1 MKNYQP
7 DYYNNFKCIADKC
20 SITCCQEWKIAVD
33 DATNRKWKKLSP
45 PDTLST
51 APFSADKVSGKSDN
65 LSSYTCHK
73 DGSLVIKLDEKH
85 RCPFLSNDKLC
96 HLVMT
101 YSDEVLSETCALF
114 PREIHRFSTHEERTL
129 MPCCPA
135 VIDLWCEKPVTFPVI
150 SETRNNLSTAFSI
163 RDNLIKLISDQGLS
177 VEQALLDGLY
187 ILLEL
192 YKNQPVTNTHIQE
205 YFSGHTLNELNTAM
219 EDIHIPAKDTSFIEC
234 NELLQDLSVNY
245 RKEGLYTAFLQPVLT
260 EACKYSNIYSQSDNN
275 TMSRTLQTS
284 QKQFCS
290 MLTDYDIVFRNYLAN
305 ELFSDL
311 ISPEAASTKKIIEH
325 MIIKMQWIM
334 IEYTAIRQSLF
345 LWYSHNA
352 NSPLTYE
359 TIREHIVIISRMTG
373 YDDDDI
379 REYLENSFAK
389 LIWDWGYAALIM
401 GIRK

>member
-33 DATNRKWKKLSP
+33 DATNRKWKKLS
-45 PDTLST
+45 
-51 APFSADKVSGKSDN
+51 ADKVSGKSDN
-65 LSSYTCHK
+65 LSSYTYHK

-85 RCPFLSNDKLC
+85 QCPFLSNDKLC

-101 YSDEVLSETCALF
+101 YSDEVLSETCSLF

-150 SETRNNLSTAFSI
+150 SETRNNLSTAFLI

-192 YKNQPVTNTHIQE
+192 YKNQPITNAHIQE
-205 YFSGHTLNELNTAM
+205 YFSDQTLNELNTAM
-219 EDIHIPAKDTSFIEC
+219 EDIHIPDQDTFIEC

-245 RKEGLYTAFLQPVLT
+245 SKEGLYTAFLQPVLT

-275 TMSRTLQTS
+275 SMSRTLQTS

-290 MLTDYDIVFRNYLAN
+290 MLADYDIVFRNYLAN

-379 REYLENSFAK
+379 REYLENSFAE

>member
-33 DATNRKWKKLSP
+33 DATNRKWKKLS
-45 PDTLST
+45 
-51 APFSADKVSGKSDN
+51 ADKVSGKSDN
-65 LSSYTCHK
+65 LSSYTFHK

-85 RCPFLSNDKLC
+85 RCPFLSKDKLC

-150 SETRNNLSTAFSI
+150 SETMDNLSPAFLI

-177 VEQALLDGLY
+177 VEQSLLDGLY

-192 YKNQPVTNTHIQE
+192 YKNQPITKAHIQE

-219 EDIHIPAKDTSFIEC
+219 ENIHIPDEDTFIEC
-234 NELLQDLSVNY
+234 NGLLQDLSVNY

-275 TMSRTLQTS
+275 YMSQSLQTS
-284 QKQFCS
+284 QKHFCS
-290 MLTDYDIVFRNYLAN
+290 LLTDYDIVFRNYLAN

-311 ISPEAASTKKIIEH
+311 ISPETASTKKIVEH
-325 MIIKMQWIM
+325 IIIKMQWIM

>member
-33 DATNRKWKKLSP
+33 DATNRKWKKLS
-45 PDTLST
+45 
-51 APFSADKVSGKSDN
+51 ADKVSGKSDN
-65 LSSYTCHK
+65 LSSYTFHK

-85 RCPFLSNDKLC
+85 RCPFLSKDKLC

-135 VIDLWCEKPVTFPVI
+135 VIDLWCEKPVSFPVI
-150 SETRNNLSTAFSI
+150 SETMDNLSPAFLI

-177 VEQALLDGLY
+177 VEQSLLDGLY

-192 YKNQPVTNTHIQE
+192 YKNQPITKAHIQE

-219 EDIHIPAKDTSFIEC
+219 ENIHIPDEDTFIEC
-234 NELLQDLSVNY
+234 NGLLQDLSVNY
-245 RKEGLYTAFLQPVLT
+245 SKEGLYTAFLQPVLT

-275 TMSRTLQTS
+275 SMSRTLQTS
-284 QKQFCS
+284 QKQFGS
-290 MLTDYDIVFRNYLAN
+290 ILTDCDIIFHNYLAN

>member
-33 DATNRKWKKLSP
+33 DATNRKWMKLS
-45 PDTLST
+45 T
-51 APFSADKVSGKSDN
+51 DKLSGKSNN
-65 LSSYTCHK
+65 LSSYTCCK

-85 RCPFLSNDKLC
+85 RCPFLSKDKLC

-150 SETRNNLSTAFSI
+150 SETRNNLSTAFLI

-177 VEQALLDGLY
+177 VELALLDGLY

-192 YKNQPVTNTHIQE
+192 HKNQPVSNAHIQE
-205 YFSGHTLNELNTAM
+205 YFSDQTLNELNTAM
-219 EDIHIPAKDTSFIEC
+219 EDIHIPDEDTFIEC

-275 TMSRTLQTS
+275 SMSRTLQTS
-284 QKQFCS
+284 QKQFDS

-311 ISPEAASTKKIIEH
+311 ISPEAASSTKKIIEH

>member
-33 DATNRKWKKLSP
+33 DATNRKWKKLS
-45 PDTLST
+45 
-51 APFSADKVSGKSDN
+51 ADKVSGKSDN
-65 LSSYTCHK
+65 LSSYTFHK

-85 RCPFLSNDKLC
+85 RCPFLSKDKLC

-150 SETRNNLSTAFSI
+150 SETMDNLSPAFLI

-177 VEQALLDGLY
+177 VEQSLLDGLY

-192 YKNQPVTNTHIQE
+192 YKNQPITKAHIQE

-219 EDIHIPAKDTSFIEC
+219 ENIHIPDEDTFIEC

-245 RKEGLYTAFLQPVLT
+245 SKEGLYTAFLQPVLT

-275 TMSRTLQTS
+275 SMSRTLQTS

>member
-33 DATNRKWKKLSP
+33 DATNRKWKKLS
-45 PDTLST
+45 
-51 APFSADKVSGKSDN
+51 ADKVSGKSDN

-73 DGSLVIKLDEKH
+73 DDSLVIKLDEKH
-85 RCPFLSNDKLC
+85 RCPFLSKDKLC

-135 VIDLWCEKPVTFPVI
+135 VIDLWCEKSVTFPVI
-150 SETRNNLSTAFSI
+150 SETRNNLSTAFLI

-192 YKNQPVTNTHIQE
+192 YKNHPITNAHIQE
-205 YFSGHTLNELNTAM
+205 YFSGHTLNKLNTAM
-219 EDIHIPAKDTSFIEC
+219 EDIHIPDEDTFIEC

-275 TMSRTLQTS
+275 SMSRTLQTS

-290 MLTDYDIVFRNYLAN
+290 MLTDYDIVFRNYLTN

-352 NSPLTYE
+352 NIPLTYE

>member
-33 DATNRKWKKLSP
+33 DATNRKWKKLS
-45 PDTLST
+45 
-51 APFSADKVSGKSDN
+51 ADKVSGKSDN

-73 DGSLVIKLDEKH
+73 DVSLVIKLDEKH
-85 RCPFLSNDKLC
+85 RCPFLSKDKLC

-150 SETRNNLSTAFSI
+150 SETMDNLSPAFLI

-192 YKNQPVTNTHIQE
+192 YKNQPITKAHIQE

-219 EDIHIPAKDTSFIEC
+219 EDIHIADEDTFIEC

-245 RKEGLYTAFLQPVLT
+245 RKEGLYTAFLKPLLT

-275 TMSRTLQTS
+275 YMSRSLQTS
-284 QKQFCS
+284 QKHFCS
-290 MLTDYDIVFRNYLAN
+290 LLTDYDIVFRNYLAN

-311 ISPEAASTKKIIEH
+311 ISPETASTKKIIEH

>member
-33 DATNRKWKKLSP
+33 DATNRKWKKLS
-45 PDTLST
+45 
-51 APFSADKVSGKSDN
+51 ADKVSGKSDN
-65 LSSYTCHK
+65 LSSYTYHK

-114 PREIHRFSTHEERTL
+114 PREIHRFSIHEERTL

-150 SETRNNLSTAFSI
+150 SETRNNLSMAFSI

-192 YKNQPVTNTHIQE
+192 HKNQPITKAHIQE
-205 YFSGHTLNELNTAM
+205 YFSDQTLNKLNTAM
-219 EDIHIPAKDTSFIEC
+219 EDIHIPDEDTFIEC

-275 TMSRTLQTS
+275 SMSRTLQTS

-290 MLTDYDIVFRNYLAN
+290 MLTDYDIVFRNYLTN

-311 ISPEAASTKKIIEH
+311 ISPEAASTKMIIEH

-345 LWYSHNA
+345 LWYSHSA

>member
-1 MKNYQP
+1 MTLQTANGRSFLLRILYLQP
-7 DYYNNFKCIADKC
+7 LFLLIKCL
-20 SITCCQEWKIAVD
+20 E
-33 DATNRKWKKLSP
+33 
-45 PDTLST
+45 
-51 APFSADKVSGKSDN
+51 KSDN

-135 VIDLWCEKPVTFPVI
+135 AIDLWCEKPVTFPVI
-150 SETRNNLSTAFSI
+150 SETRNNLSPAFLI

-192 YKNQPVTNTHIQE
+192 YKNQPVSNAHIQE
-205 YFSGHTLNELNTAM
+205 YFSRHTLNELNTAM
-219 EDIHIPAKDTSFIEC
+219 EDIHIPDEDTFIEC

-260 EACKYSNIYSQSDNN
+260 EACRYSNIYSQSDNN
-275 TMSRTLQTS
+275 SMSRTLQTS

-325 MIIKMQWIM
+325 MIIKLQWIM

>member
-7 DYYNNFKCIADKC
+7 DYYNYFKCIADNC

-33 DATNRKWKKLSP
+33 DATNRKWKKLS
-45 PDTLST
+45 
-51 APFSADKVSGKSDN
+51 ADKVSGISDT
-65 LSSYTCHK
+65 LSSYTFHK

-85 RCPFLSNDKLC
+85 RCPFLSKDKLC

-150 SETRNNLSTAFSI
+150 SETMDNLSPAFLI

-177 VEQALLDGLY
+177 VEQSLLDGLY

-192 YKNQPVTNTHIQE
+192 YKNQPITKAHIQE

-219 EDIHIPAKDTSFIEC
+219 ENIHIPDEDTFIEC
-234 NELLQDLSVNY
+234 NGLLQDLSVNY
-245 RKEGLYTAFLQPVLT
+245 SKEGLYTAFLQPVLT

-275 TMSRTLQTS
+275 SMSRTLQTS
-284 QKQFCS
+284 QKQFGS
-290 MLTDYDIVFRNYLAN
+290 ILTDCDIIFHNYLAN

-389 LIWDWGYAALIM
+389 LIWECGYAALIM

>member
-33 DATNRKWKKLSP
+33 DATNRKWKKLS
-45 PDTLST
+45 
-51 APFSADKVSGKSDN
+51 ADKVSGKSDN

-73 DGSLVIKLDEKH
+73 DDSLVIKLDEKH
-85 RCPFLSNDKLC
+85 RCPFLSKDKLC

-101 YSDEVLSETCALF
+101 YSDEVLSETCSLF

-192 YKNQPVTNTHIQE
+192 YKNQPVSNAHIQE

-219 EDIHIPAKDTSFIEC
+219 EDIHIPDEDTFIEC

-260 EACKYSNIYSQSDNN
+260 EACKYSNIYSQSDN
-275 TMSRTLQTS
+275 TSISRTLQTS
-284 QKQFCS
+284 QKPFCS

-352 NSPLTYE
+352 NSLLTYE

>member
-33 DATNRKWKKLSP
+33 DATNRKWKKLS
-45 PDTLST
+45 
-51 APFSADKVSGKSDN
+51 ADKVSGKSDN

-73 DGSLVIKLDEKH
+73 DGSLVIQLDEKH

-101 YSDEVLSETCALF
+101 YSDEVLSETCSLF

-135 VIDLWCEKPVTFPVI
+135 VIDLWCGKPVTFPVI

-192 YKNQPVTNTHIQE
+192 YKNQPITNAHIQE

-219 EDIHIPAKDTSFIEC
+219 EDIHIPAEDTFIEC

-260 EACKYSNIYSQSDNN
+260 EACRYSNIYSQSDNN
-275 TMSRTLQTS
+275 SISRTLQTS

-290 MLTDYDIVFRNYLAN
+290 MLADYDIVFRNYLAN

-311 ISPEAASTKKIIEH
+311 ILPEAASTKKIIEH

>member
-7 DYYNNFKCIADKC
+7 DYYNKFKCIADKC

-33 DATNRKWKKLSP
+33 DATNRKWKKLS
-45 PDTLST
+45 
-51 APFSADKVSGKSDN
+51 ADKVSGKSDN
-65 LSSYTCHK
+65 LSSYTYHK

-85 RCPFLSNDKLC
+85 RCPFLSKDKLC

-150 SETRNNLSTAFSI
+150 SETLNNLSTAFLI

-192 YKNQPVTNTHIQE
+192 YKNQPITKAHIQE

-219 EDIHIPAKDTSFIEC
+219 EDIHIPDEDTFIEC

-260 EACKYSNIYSQSDNN
+260 EACRYSNIYSQSDDNSI
-275 TMSRTLQTS
+275 SRTLQTS

-352 NSPLTYE
+352 NIPLTYE

>member
-7 DYYNNFKCIADKC
+7 DYYNKFKCIADKC

-33 DATNRKWKKLSP
+33 EATNRKWKKL
-45 PDTLST
+45 
-51 APFSADKVSGKSDN
+51 SADKVSGKSDN

-73 DGSLVIKLDEKH
+73 DGSRVIKLDEKH
-85 RCPFLSNDKLC
+85 RCPFLSKDKLC

-101 YSDEVLSETCALF
+101 YSDEVLSETCTLF

-150 SETRNNLSTAFSI
+150 SETMDNLSPAFLI

-177 VEQALLDGLY
+177 VEQSLLDGLY

-192 YKNQPVTNTHIQE
+192 YKNQPITKAHIQE

-219 EDIHIPAKDTSFIEC
+219 EDIHIPDEDTFIEC

-245 RKEGLYTAFLQPVLT
+245 RKEGLYTAFLKPLLT

-275 TMSRTLQTS
+275 SMSRSLQTS
-284 QKQFCS
+284 QKQFYS
-290 MLTDYDIVFRNYLAN
+290 LLTDYDIVFRNYLAN

-352 NSPLTYE
+352 NNPLTYE

>member
-33 DATNRKWKKLSP
+33 DATNRKWKKLS
-45 PDTLST
+45 
-51 APFSADKVSGKSDN
+51 ADKVSGKSDN
-65 LSSYTCHK
+65 LSSYTFHK

-85 RCPFLSNDKLC
+85 RCPFLSKDKLC

-150 SETRNNLSTAFSI
+150 SETMDNLSPAFLI

-177 VEQALLDGLY
+177 VEQSLLDGLY

-192 YKNQPVTNTHIQE
+192 YKNQPITNAHIQE

-219 EDIHIPAKDTSFIEC
+219 EDIHIPDEDTFIEC
-234 NELLQDLSVNY
+234 NEMLQDLSVNY

-275 TMSRTLQTS
+275 YMSQSLQTS
-284 QKQFCS
+284 QKHFCS
-290 MLTDYDIVFRNYLAN
+290 LLTDYDIVFRNYLAN

-311 ISPEAASTKKIIEH
+311 ILPEAASTKKIIEH

>member
-7 DYYNNFKCIADKC
+7 DYYNKFKCIADKC

-33 DATNRKWKKLSP
+33 EATNRKWKKLP
-45 PDTLST
+45 APDVLSDT
-51 APFSADKVSGKSDN
+51 PFSADKLSGKSNN
-65 LSSYTCHK
+65 LSSYTYCK

-85 RCPFLSNDKLC
+85 RCPFLSKNKLC
-96 HLVMT
+96 HLVMA
-101 YSDEVLSETCALF
+101 YSDEVLSETCTLF
-114 PREIHRFSTHEERTL
+114 PREIHRFSTHEELTL

-135 VIDLWCEKPVTFPVI
+135 VVDLWCEKPVTFPVI
-150 SETRNNLSTAFSI
+150 SETWDNLSPAFLI

-192 YKNQPVTNTHIQE
+192 YKNQPITKAHIQE

-219 EDIHIPAKDTSFIEC
+219 EDIHIQDEDTFIEC

-245 RKEGLYTAFLQPVLT
+245 RKEGLYTAFLKPLLT

-275 TMSRTLQTS
+275 SMSRSLQTS
-284 QKQFCS
+284 QKQFYS
-290 MLTDYDIVFRNYLAN
+290 LLTDYDIVFRNYLAN

-379 REYLENSFAK
+379 REYLENSFAR

>member
-33 DATNRKWKKLSP
+33 DATNRKWKKLS
-45 PDTLST
+45 
-51 APFSADKVSGKSDN
+51 ADKVSGKSDN
-65 LSSYTCHK
+65 LSSYTFHK

-85 RCPFLSNDKLC
+85 RCPFLSKDKLC

-150 SETRNNLSTAFSI
+150 SETMDNLSPAFLI

-177 VEQALLDGLY
+177 VEQSLLDGLY

-192 YKNQPVTNTHIQE
+192 YKNQPITKAHIQE

-219 EDIHIPAKDTSFIEC
+219 ENIHIPDEDTFIEC

-245 RKEGLYTAFLQPVLT
+245 SKEGLYTAFLQPVLT

-275 TMSRTLQTS
+275 SMSRTLQTS
-284 QKQFCS
+284 QKQFGS
-290 MLTDYDIVFRNYLAN
+290 ILTDCDIIFHNYLAN

>member
-33 DATNRKWKKLSP
+33 DATNRKWMKISTDKL
-45 PDTLST
+45 
-51 APFSADKVSGKSDN
+51 SGKSNN
-65 LSSYTCHK
+65 LSSYTCCK
-73 DGSLVIKLDEKH
+73 DGSLVIKLDKKH
-85 RCPFLSNDKLC
+85 RCPFLSKDKLC

-101 YSDEVLSETCALF
+101 YSDEVLSETCTLF

-135 VIDLWCEKPVTFPVI
+135 VIDLWCEKPITFPVI
-150 SETRNNLSTAFSI
+150 SETMDNLSPAFLI

-192 YKNQPVTNTHIQE
+192 YKNQPITNAHIQE

-219 EDIHIPAKDTSFIEC
+219 EDIHIPAEDTFIEC

-260 EACKYSNIYSQSDNN
+260 EACRYSNIYSQSDNN
-275 TMSRTLQTS
+275 SISRTLQTS

-379 REYLENSFAK
+379 REYLENSFAE

>member
-7 DYYNNFKCIADKC
+7 DYYNKFKCIADKC

-33 DATNRKWKKLSP
+33 DATNRKWMKLS
-45 PDTLST
+45 T
-51 APFSADKVSGKSDN
+51 DKLSGKSNN
-65 LSSYTCHK
+65 LSSYTCCK
-73 DGSLVIKLDEKH
+73 DGSLVIKLDKKH
-85 RCPFLSNDKLC
+85 RCPFLSKDKLC

-101 YSDEVLSETCALF
+101 YSDEVLSETCTLF

-135 VIDLWCEKPVTFPVI
+135 VIDLWCEKPITFPVI
-150 SETRNNLSTAFSI
+150 SETMDNLSPAFLI

-192 YKNQPVTNTHIQE
+192 YKNQPITKATIQE

-219 EDIHIPAKDTSFIEC
+219 EDIHIPDEDTFIEC

-245 RKEGLYTAFLQPVLT
+245 RKEGLYTAFLKPLLT
-260 EACKYSNIYSQSDNN
+260 EACKYSNIYSQSCNN
-275 TMSRTLQTS
+275 YMSHSLQTS
-284 QKQFCS
+284 QKHFCS
-290 MLTDYDIVFRNYLAN
+290 LLTDYDIVFRNYLAN

-311 ISPEAASTKKIIEH
+311 ISPETASTKKIVEH

>member
-7 DYYNNFKCIADKC
+7 DYYNKFKCIADKC

-33 DATNRKWKKLSP
+33 DATNRKWMKLSF
-45 PDTLST
+45 ST
-51 APFSADKVSGKSDN
+51 DKLSGKSNN
-65 LSSYTCHK
+65 LSSYTCCK
-73 DGSLVIKLDEKH
+73 DGSMVIKLDEKH
-85 RCPFLSNDKLC
+85 RCPFLSKDKLC

-101 YSDEVLSETCALF
+101 YSDEVLSETCTLF

-135 VIDLWCEKPVTFPVI
+135 VIDLWCEKPITFPVI
-150 SETRNNLSTAFSI
+150 SETMDNLSPAFLI

-192 YKNQPVTNTHIQE
+192 YKNQPITKAHIQE

-219 EDIHIPAKDTSFIEC
+219 EDIHIADEDTFIEC

-245 RKEGLYTAFLQPVLT
+245 RKEGLYTAFLKPLLT

-275 TMSRTLQTS
+275 YMH
-284 QKQFCS
+284 FCS
-290 MLTDYDIVFRNYLAN
+290 LLTDYDIVFRNYLAN

-311 ISPEAASTKKIIEH
+311 ILPETASTKKIVEH

-379 REYLENSFAK
+379 REYLENSFTK

>member
-7 DYYNNFKCIADKC
+7 DYYNKFKCIADKC

-33 DATNRKWKKLSP
+33 EATNRKWKKL
-45 PDTLST
+45 
-51 APFSADKVSGKSDN
+51 SADKVSGKSDN

-73 DGSLVIKLDEKH
+73 DGSRVIKLDEKH
-85 RCPFLSNDKLC
+85 RCPFLSKDKLC

-101 YSDEVLSETCALF
+101 YSDEVLSETCTLF

-150 SETRNNLSTAFSI
+150 SETMDNLSPVFLI
-163 RDNLIKLISDQGLS
+163 RDNLIKLISDQELS

-192 YKNQPVTNTHIQE
+192 HKNQQITKAHIQE

-219 EDIHIPAKDTSFIEC
+219 EDIHIPDEDTFIEC

-245 RKEGLYTAFLQPVLT
+245 RKEGLYTAFLKPLLT

-275 TMSRTLQTS
+275 SMSRSLQTS
-284 QKQFCS
+284 QKQFYS
-290 MLTDYDIVFRNYLAN
+290 LLTDYDIVFRNYLAN

-311 ISPEAASTKKIIEH
+311 ISPETASTKKIIEH
-325 MIIKMQWIM
+325 MIIKMQWII

>member
-51 APFSADKVSGKSDN
+51 SHFSADKVSGKSDT

-85 RCPFLSNDKLC
+85 RCPFLSKDKLC

-114 PREIHRFSTHEERTL
+114 PRE
-129 MPCCPA
+129 
-135 VIDLWCEKPVTFPVI
+135 
-150 SETRNNLSTAFSI
+150 
-163 RDNLIKLISDQGLS
+163 LISDQKLS
-177 VEQALLDGLY
+177 VELALLDGLY

-192 YKNQPVTNTHIQE
+192 YKNQPVTNAHIQE

-219 EDIHIPAKDTSFIEC
+219 EDIHIPAEDTFIEC

-260 EACKYSNIYSQSDNN
+260 EACRYSNIYSQSDNN
-275 TMSRTLQTS
+275 SMSRTLQTS

-311 ISPEAASTKKIIEH
+311 ISPEAASTKKVIEH

-373 YDDDDI
+373 YDDDDL

-389 LIWDWGYAALIM
+389 LIWDWGYAALII

>member
-7 DYYNNFKCIADKC
+7 DYYNKFKCIADKC

-33 DATNRKWKKLSP
+33 EATNRKWKKLS
-45 PDTLST
+45 
-51 APFSADKVSGKSDN
+51 ADKVSGKSEN

-73 DGSLVIKLDEKH
+73 DGSRVIKLDEKH
-85 RCPFLSNDKLC
+85 RCPFLSKDKLC

-101 YSDEVLSETCALF
+101 YSDEVLSETCTLF

-150 SETRNNLSTAFSI
+150 SETMDNLSPAFLI

-187 ILLEL
+187 ILLEFH
-192 YKNQPVTNTHIQE
+192 KNQPITKAHIQE

-219 EDIHIPAKDTSFIEC
+219 EDIHIPDEDTFIEC

-245 RKEGLYTAFLQPVLT
+245 RKEGLYTAFLKPLLT

-275 TMSRTLQTS
+275 SMSRSLQTS
-284 QKQFCS
+284 QKHFCS
-290 MLTDYDIVFRNYLAN
+290 LLTDYDIVFRNYLAN

-311 ISPEAASTKKIIEH
+311 ISPETASTKKIIEH

-379 REYLENSFAK
+379 HEYLENSFAK

>member
-33 DATNRKWKKLSP
+33 NATNRKWKKL
-45 PDTLST
+45 
-51 APFSADKVSGKSDN
+51 SADKVSGKSDN

-73 DGSLVIKLDEKH
+73 VGSLVIKLDEKH
-85 RCPFLSNDKLC
+85 RCPFLSKDKLC

-150 SETRNNLSTAFSI
+150 SETRNNLSTAFLI

-192 YKNQPVTNTHIQE
+192 YKNQPITNAHIQE

-219 EDIHIPAKDTSFIEC
+219 EDIHIPDEDTFIEC

-245 RKEGLYTAFLQPVLT
+245 CKEGLYTAFLQPVLT
-260 EACKYSNIYSQSDNN
+260 EACRYSNIYSQSDNN
-275 TMSRTLQTS
+275 SMSRTLQTS

-311 ISPEAASTKKIIEH
+311 ISPEASSTKKIIEH

-379 REYLENSFAK
+379 CEYLENSFAK

>member
-7 DYYNNFKCIADKC
+7 DYYNKFKCIADKC

-33 DATNRKWKKLSP
+33 DATNRKWMKISTDKL
-45 PDTLST
+45 
-51 APFSADKVSGKSDN
+51 SGKSNN
-65 LSSYTCHK
+65 LSSYTCCK
-73 DGSLVIKLDEKH
+73 DGSLVIKLDKKH
-85 RCPFLSNDKLC
+85 RCPFLSKDKLC

-101 YSDEVLSETCALF
+101 YSDEVLSETCTLF

-135 VIDLWCEKPVTFPVI
+135 VIDLWCEKPITFPVI
-150 SETRNNLSTAFSI
+150 SETMDNLSPAFLI

-192 YKNQPVTNTHIQE
+192 YKNQPITKAHIQE

-219 EDIHIPAKDTSFIEC
+219 EDIHIPDEDTFIEC

-275 TMSRTLQTS
+275 SISRTLQTL
-284 QKQFCS
+284 QKQFGS
-290 MLTDYDIVFRNYLAN
+290 MLADYDIVFRNYLAN

>member
-33 DATNRKWKKLSP
+33 DATNRKWKKLS
-45 PDTLST
+45 
-51 APFSADKVSGKSDN
+51 ADKVSGKSDN
-65 LSSYTCHK
+65 LSSYTYHK

-85 RCPFLSNDKLC
+85 RCPFLSKDKLC

-135 VIDLWCEKPVTFPVI
+135 VIDLWCEKTVTFPVI
-150 SETRNNLSTAFSI
+150 SEPRNNLSTAFLI

-177 VEQALLDGLY
+177 VELALLDGLY

-192 YKNQPVTNTHIQE
+192 YKNQPITNAHIQE
-205 YFSGHTLNELNTAM
+205 YFSGHTLNELNTTM
-219 EDIHIPAKDTSFIEC
+219 EDIHIPDEDTFIEC

-245 RKEGLYTAFLQPVLT
+245 RKEGLYTAFLHPVLT
-260 EACKYSNIYSQSDNN
+260 EACRYSNIYSQSDNN
-275 TMSRTLQTS
+275 SMSRTLQTS

-290 MLTDYDIVFRNYLAN
+290 MLADYDIVFRNYLAN

>member
-33 DATNRKWKKLSP
+33 DATNRKWKKLS
-45 PDTLST
+45 
-51 APFSADKVSGKSDN
+51 ADKVSGKSDN

-73 DGSLVIKLDEKH
+73 DDSLVIKLDEKH
-85 RCPFLSNDKLC
+85 RCPFLSKDKLC

-150 SETRNNLSTAFSI
+150 SETLNNLSTAFLI

-192 YKNQPVTNTHIQE
+192 YKNQPITNAHIQE
-205 YFSGHTLNELNTAM
+205 YFSRHTLNELNTAM
-219 EDIHIPAKDTSFIEC
+219 EDIHIPDEDTFIEC

-260 EACKYSNIYSQSDNN
+260 EACRYSNIYSQSDNN
-275 TMSRTLQTS
+275 SISRTLQTS

-373 YDDDDI
+373 YDDDI

-389 LIWDWGYAALIM
+389 LIWDWGLRRTHY
-401 GIRK
+401 GN

>member
-7 DYYNNFKCIADKC
+7 DYYNKFKCIADKC

-33 DATNRKWKKLSP
+33 EATNRKWMKLP
-45 PDTLST
+45 APDVLSDT
-51 APFSADKVSGKSDN
+51 PFSTDKLSGKSNN

-73 DGSLVIKLDEKH
+73 DGSRVIKLDEKH
-85 RCPFLSNDKLC
+85 RCPFLSKDKLC

-101 YSDEVLSETCALF
+101 YSDEVLSETCTLF

-135 VIDLWCEKPVTFPVI
+135 VIDLWCEKSVTFPVI
-150 SETRNNLSTAFSI
+150 SETMDNLSPAFLI

-177 VEQALLDGLY
+177 LEQALLDGLY

-192 YKNQPVTNTHIQE
+192 YKNQPITKAHIQE

-219 EDIHIPAKDTSFIEC
+219 EDIHIPDEDTFIEC

-245 RKEGLYTAFLQPVLT
+245 RKEGLYTAFLKPLLT
-260 EACKYSNIYSQSDNN
+260 EACKYSNIYSQSNN
-275 TMSRTLQTS
+275 NSMGRSLQIS
-284 QKQFCS
+284 QKQFYS
-290 MLTDYDIVFRNYLAN
+290 LLTDYDIVFRNYLAN

-311 ISPEAASTKKIIEH
+311 ISPETASTKKIIEH

>member
-33 DATNRKWKKLSP
+33 DATNRKWKKLS
-45 PDTLST
+45 
-51 APFSADKVSGKSDN
+51 ADKVSGKSDN

-73 DGSLVIKLDEKH
+73 DDSLVIKLDEKH
-85 RCPFLSNDKLC
+85 RCPFLSKDKLC

-150 SETRNNLSTAFSI
+150 SETLNNLSTAFLI

-192 YKNQPVTNTHIQE
+192 YKNQPITNAHIQE
-205 YFSGHTLNELNTAM
+205 YFSRHTLNELNTAM
-219 EDIHIPAKDTSFIEC
+219 EDIHIPDEDTFIEC

-260 EACKYSNIYSQSDNN
+260 EACRYSNIYSQSDNN
-275 TMSRTLQTS
+275 SISRTLQTS

-352 NSPLTYE
+352 NSSLTYE

-373 YDDDDI
+373 YDDDI

-389 LIWDWGYAALIM
+389 LIWDWGLRRTHY
-401 GIRK
+401 GN